1 MDKITCR
8 ERFLR
13 MFDHKEADRI
23 PVTDGPWSSTIERW
37 HREGLPENCS
47 YVDYFGL
54 DNISDIS
61 VNNGPRYP
69 VEVLYETD
77 EHKIHTNS
85 WGVKMK
91 TWKHHGGT
99 PEFLDFTIV
108 DRPSWQKAKERMLPA
123 DDRVNWTYLKE
134 NYKNWEKRGDFIIA
148 ELFFGFDVTHSWVS
162 GTERCLMAM
171 VDDPEWLM
179 DIYNA
184 QIDLNLTMLDRVLD
198 AGYKL
203 DAIFW
208 CDDMGYK
215 GNQFF
220 SVNTYR
226 NLLKPFHKRAVDW
239 AHARGLKARLHSCGD
254 VNPFI
259 PDLIDIGIDGLN
271 PMEVKAGMNP
281 VKLKQQY
288 GDKLLFHGG
297 INAQLYNEPEK
308 LEEEMKKII
317 PVLKESGGYIFSSDH
332 SVPDS
337 VSLKDFQQ
345 IVNFAKELGKYD

>member
-123 DDRVNWTYLKE
+123 DDRVNL
-134 NYKNWEKRGDFIIA
+134 
-148 ELFFGFDVTHSWVS
+148 S

-271 PMEVKAGMNP
+271 PMEVKAGMDP
-281 VKLKQQY
+281 VKLKKTY
-288 GDKLLFHGG
+288 GDKLLLHGG

-308 LEEEMKKII
+308 LEEEMRKII
-317 PVLKESGGYIFSSDH
+317 PALKESGGYIFSSDH

-337 VSLKDFQQ
+337 VSLKNFQQ